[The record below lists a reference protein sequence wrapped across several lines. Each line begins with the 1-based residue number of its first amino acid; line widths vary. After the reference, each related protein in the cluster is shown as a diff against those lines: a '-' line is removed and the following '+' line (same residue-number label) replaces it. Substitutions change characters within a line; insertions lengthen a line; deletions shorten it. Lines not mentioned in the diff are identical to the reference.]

1 MKIAVVGAG
10 ASGLMISG
18 FLREKGLEVVV
29 FDGNE
34 KAGKK
39 LFISGKGRCNLTNL
53 CDVDE
58 FLKNVVRGEKFVRSA
73 IYNFTS
79 ADAVEFFEGLGLKT
93 KVERGNRVFPASD
106 KSSDVIKVLKEKHC
120 KGVKFEF
127 DCKVKNIAKAD
138 DGFLVETTKG
148 REQFDRVIVATGGK
162 SYSATGSDGDGFRFA
177 KSFGHNIVPLVPA
190 LCPVKL
196 KDRFVKDLQG
206 VSLKNVSLK
215 LIADGKK
222 QTYFGEMMFT
232 DCGITGPI
240 VLTASSHI
248 NRAGSVELSLDFKPA
263 LSEKQ
268 LDDRLLRD
276 FAENKN
282 KEVKTIFRGLLPKA
296 VAEIFVRE
304 IGFDESK
311 KVNGVSKEER
321 NKIVQNLK
329 DFKLTYG
336 GLYDL
341 NAGIVT
347 SGGVDLKEINPKT
360 FESKLTSGLY
370 FLGEVLDV
378 DAFTGGFNLQ
388 ICWAEAVSCAKNF
401 RE

>member
-1 MKIAVVGAG
+1 M
-10 ASGLMISG
+10 
-18 FLREKGLEVVV
+18 
-29 FDGNE
+29 
-34 KAGKK
+34 
-39 LFISGKGRCNLTNL
+39 
-53 CDVDE
+53 
-58 FLKNVVRGEKFVRSA
+58 
-73 IYNFTS
+73 
-79 ADAVEFFEGLGLKT
+79 
-93 KVERGNRVFPASD
+93 P
-106 KSSDVIKVLKEKHC
+106 
-120 KGVKFEF
+120 
-127 DCKVKNIAKAD
+127 
-138 DGFLVETTKG
+138 
-148 REQFDRVIVATGGK
+148 
-162 SYSATGSDGDGFRFA
+162 
-177 KSFGHNIVPLVPA
+177 PVPA